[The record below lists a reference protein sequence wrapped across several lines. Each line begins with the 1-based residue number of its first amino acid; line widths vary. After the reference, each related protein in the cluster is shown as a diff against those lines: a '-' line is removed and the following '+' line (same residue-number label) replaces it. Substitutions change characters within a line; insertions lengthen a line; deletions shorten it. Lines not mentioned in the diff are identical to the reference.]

1 MKLSVVIPVYNEEA
15 TIEEII
21 KRVQAVD
28 IDKEI
33 ICVDDGSTDGTL
45 KRLRKLDA
53 SMDNFHLVE
62 HERNKGKGAALQTGF
77 SYVQGDTVVIQ
88 DADLEYDP
96 EDYHILLGP
105 IEDGIADVVY
115 GSRFV
120 GWPRRVLF
128 FWHQVGNT
136 FLTFISN
143 MLTNLNLTDMETCYK
158 VFRADILEEIT
169 IRSNDFTFEPEFT
182 AKVARLGCRI
192 YEVPVSYMGR
202 TYDEGKKIGW
212 KDGFKAL
219 WAIVKFRFI
228 D

>member
-33 ICVDDGSTDGTL
+33 ICVDDGSSDGTL
-45 KRLRKLDA
+45 EHLRKLDA
-53 SMDNFHLVE
+53 SMDNLHLVE
-62 HERNKGKGAALQTGF
+62 HGQNRGKGAALQTGF
-77 SYVQGDTVVIQ
+77 DHVQGDMVVIQ

-96 EDYHILLGP
+96 EDYHILLEP

-128 FWHQVGNT
+128 FWHAVGNN
-136 FLTFISN
+136 FLTFLSN
-143 MLTNLNLTDMETCYK
+143 MFTNLNLTDMETCYK
-158 VFRADILEEIT
+158 AFRADILQKMT
-169 IRSNDFTFEPEFT
+169 IRSNDFAFEPEFT
-182 AKVARLGCRI
+182 AKVAKLGCRI
-192 YEVPVSYMGR
+192 YEVPVTYMGR

-212 KDGFKAL
+212 QDGFKAL
-219 WAIVKFRFI
+219 WAIVKFRFV